1 MKTGKEKR
9 KKKNPAFGQ
18 NLEKQNLVERSNY
31 LENLS
36 GRFHLPADILEGSA
50 IISLV
55 GRKSVRVENYKGII
69 EYTEECIKLQTKSG
83 KLVLEGMHLNMDYC
97 TDVELHVTG
106 RIKQIR
112 FMD

>member
-1 MKTGKEKR
+1 MKTGKG
-9 KKKNPAFGQ
+9 KKKRNNSAFEQ
-18 NLEKQNLVERSNY
+18 NLQKRNLVERSNY

-36 GRFHLPADILEGSA
+36 GRFHLPSDILEGSA

-69 EYTEECIKLQTKSG
+69 EYTEECIKIQTKSG
-83 KLVLEGMHLNMDYC
+83 KFILEGMCLNMDYC
-97 TDVELHVTG
+97 TDIELHVTG